1 MATARY
7 TAEDI
12 EVLDWRTAVRRRPAM
27 YVGSTGSQGL
37 EHMLLEVV
45 SNSIDEHIANHAH
58 QLSVSFDDEAV
69 VVEDDGRGI
78 SVDVVPRYGRSALEV
93 VLTTLHGGA
102 TFDGHQPHVHIRP
115 GFHGVGLAIVNALSE
130 RFEVEV
136 RRDGWHHRIAL
147 SRGLV
152 AEPFHRVGPSNRTGS
167 VIRYRADPE
176 IFGSARLDSTAVLKR
191 LKTLSWLTP
200 DLTWTVQGQTTRS
213 AGLTD
218 CLVEE
223 TGGAL
228 LPGSLVR
235 VAYES
240 PFPPKEPNHHP
251 IFGNMAGP
259 AVQIDAVIG
268 LSQVPTAPRIF
279 GFLNYAALTEGSH
292 VAGVLEGVERAFPGK
307 MSTLG
312 PRVVAAI
319 HLGLLHPEFEGP
331 TRAVLFVPEVQD
343 LIADALFQSLSAASD
358 TRIAWLAAATEP
370 RL

>member
-12 EVLDWRTAVRRRPAM
+12 EVLDWRSAIRRRPAM
-27 YVGSTGSQGL
+27 YVGSTDSQGL

-45 SNSIDEHIANHAH
+45 SNSIDEHISNHAD
-58 QLSVSFDDEAV
+58 QISVSFDDEAI
-69 VVEDDGRGI
+69 VVEDNGRGI
-78 SVDVVPRYGRSALEV
+78 PVDVVPRYGRSALEV
-93 VLTTLHGGA
+93 VLTTLHAGA

-115 GFHGVGLAIVNALSE
+115 RFHGVGLAIVNALSE
-130 RFEVEV
+130 RFEAEV
-136 RRDGWHHRIAL
+136 HRKGGHYRIAL

-152 AEPFHRVGPSNRTGS
+152 TEPFHRVGPSNRTGTR
-167 VIRYRADPE
+167 IRYRADPE
-176 IFGSARLDSTAVLKR
+176 IFGSARLDSAAVLKR

-200 DLTWTVQGQTTRS
+200 DLTWTVHGQTTRS

-228 LPGSLVR
+228 QPGSLVS

-259 AVQIDAVIG
+259 TVQIDAVIG
-268 LSQVPTAPRIF
+268 LSRDATAPRIF
-279 GFLNYAALTEGSH
+279 GFLNYATLTEGSH
-292 VAGVLEGVERAFPGK
+292 VAGVLEGIERAFPGRL
-307 MSTLG
+307 STLR
-312 PRVVAAI
+312 PRVVAAV
-319 HLGLLHPEFEGP
+319 HLGLLHPDFEGP
-331 TRAVLFVPEVQD
+331 TRAVLHVPEVQQR
-343 LIADALFQSLSAASD
+343 IADVLAESLSAAGD
-358 TRIAWLAAATEP
+358 ARITWLEAAAS
-370 RL
+370 R